1 MDRIDRK
8 ILALYQT
15 DTRRIAES
23 IGSEVG
29 LSAAAVQRR
38 LKRLRASGAIRNEI
52 AVLDARAA
60 GVPVLCIV
68 LLTMAPRPRPAAHLD
83 RFREEMRLLPEIQ
96 QCYQVTGTSD
106 LVLVITAESLE
117 DFGEFVHRKFE
128 ANENVSRFESFVVID
143 RVKVGLSLPVP
154 LA

>member
-1 MDRIDRK
+1 MDRFDLK
-8 ILALYQT
+8 ILALYQS

-23 IGSEVG
+23 IGAEVG

-52 AVLDARAA
+52 AVLDPRAA
-60 GVPVLCIV
+60 GVPVLCVV
-68 LLTMAPRPRPAAHLD
+68 LLTMAPRPGPAAYLS
-83 RFREEMRLLPEIQ
+83 RFREEMRRLPDIR

-106 LVLVITAESLE
+106 FVVVATAESLE
-117 DFGEFVHRKFE
+117 DFGDFVHRKFE
-128 ANENVSRFESFVVID
+128 ANENVSRYESFVVID

-154 LA
+154 IT